1 MTIFWFRLL
10 KWPIIVSSSCP
21 PVHILLRRYVQDV
34 NSYSGLDLLCLFQI
48 LKFSSLYSMNVLFHS
63 LNVSLK
69 GAEVLL
75 RPILE
80 LLDGEKLQD

>member
-1 MTIFWFRLL
+1 
-10 KWPIIVSSSCP
+10 
-21 PVHILLRRYVQDV
+21 
-34 NSYSGLDLLCLFQI
+34 
-48 LKFSSLYSMNVLFHS
+48 MNVLFHS
-63 LNVSLK
+63 LNVSLQ